1 MRLRQSP
8 EHPPLHTVPT
18 LLSEVREINNRV
30 LALRRELDQYPNYFE
45 ATTSQEEIDATFH
58 RASIHLKQINRDET
72 RLVILKSQLRRRGY
86 YWE

>member
-1 MRLRQSP
+1 MRPRQSP

-18 LLSEVREINNRV
+18 LLSEVREIKNRV
-30 LALRRELDQYPNYFE
+30 LTLRQELNQYPNYFE

-58 RASIHLKQINRDET
+58 KASIHLRRINRDKS